1 MPSVLQVTHTTH
13 FVNEFEK
20 SFQESESRVFWQ
32 VYFALTYDVDLDIF
46 SFVAWS
52 LELKCGQFSCIEV
65 THGFAFEFAF
75 FSSSPKN

>member
-1 MPSVLQVTHTTH
+1 MQTTVGTSVLQLTDMTH
-13 FVNEFEK
+13 FPK
-20 SFQESESRVFWQ
+20 SSFK
-32 VYFALTYDVDLDIF
+32 LTYDVDLDIF